1 MDLTSLLKLAGLAA
15 QSLGNNTEVEE
26 EEVPGKANTRPD
38 PQVFPD
44 GPSNL
49 GSVSDTSLRRYLKA
63 KGQPVSVDETTYP
76 DYSVDDV
83 LESYAAYTAEKAK
96 NPYAIGMA
104 SAMKT
109 TGDKPPL
116 KKSTINKAH
125 KIAKGIDEASDES
138 SWDKPQW
145 RLEGGKT
152 HMVGGNFRYDD
163 KMEYLLSD
171 ENAEILNNFFAQAD
185 DAEKSKVWKM
195 FWDHQEKGWPAEA
208 EGPELAIQYAKDA
221 MGMNESDEAM
231 SGTYA
236 EVEYDYSEDFGMI
249 TLYKN
254 GQKIEHWNGYFGADT
269 VGNPLADKFV
279 ELAMKHNLNPE
290 GMSITDDTGATGTFG
305 NNTFNWDQFA
315 KDETGMNESI
325 NESYI
330 SELTRVLKN
339 SGQLLNEAGGIG
351 GGISGGKLGMNTTGV
366 TSFKNNIVKS
376 LGDVMPQLRQTTGSD
391 NITTQKLP
399 GRIPDGSGIKGLER
413 APWSPG
419 DSGAPG
425 DVAIRKVNPNLPGGA
440 RPEGPAAGMPAA
452 PDFGMKGRGLAP
464 NTPRIGGKSAT
475 ITPPVSRPNVGGA
488 RPEGPAAGMPAARS
502 PRPQPRPDDLG
513 KSPAPTTS
521 PRPQP
526 RPAAGMPEA
535 PPQPAS
541 FNDAFRAAR
550 KAAGGAGGVFMWNG
564 KPYQTNI
571 KGEPAQAWNSK
582 DLKKVGNWSA
592 SESADANGIAVNEA
606 VAKIACTKCDEVST
620 AAAWNK
626 NHDTCP
632 KCKTSKQGVAEAA
645 VNKADGKKFGVY
657 RTGGS
662 IGEKKTGKPIKSFAT
677 KQEAA
682 DHAKALNAGLSKGEK
697 EYYKLK
703 YTVKAISE
711 VAEAAKP
718 DFLDMDKDGDK
729 KEPMKKAVKDK
740 ENVDERTDPNKF
752 RNLKAEYEKLTG
764 KKAPAGTST
773 QSMQVMVNQARN
785 AKKDK
790 EKVSE
795 SISYLKRLA
804 GI

>member
-1 MDLTSLLKLAGLAA
+1 MDLINLLKLAGLAV
-15 QSLGNNTEVEE
+15 QSPAANAEVEE
-26 EEVPGKANTRPD
+26 DVPGKANTKPD
-38 PQVFPD
+38 PQMFPD

-63 KGQPVSVDETTYP
+63 RGQPVSVDETTYP

-83 LESYAAYTAEKAK
+83 LESYEAYTAEKAK

-125 KIAKGIDEASDES
+125 KIAKGIDES
-138 SWDKPQW
+138 SLNEANW
-145 RLEGGKT
+145 RLDGGKT
-152 HMVGGNFRYDD
+152 HMVGGNLSYDD
-163 KMEYLLSD
+163 KLEYLLSD
-171 ENAEILNNFFAQAD
+171 EDADVINNFLAQAD
-185 DAEKSKVWKM
+185 DDEKSKVWRM
-195 FWDHQEKGWPAEA
+195 FWDHQEMGDQA

-221 MGMNESDEAM
+221 MGMNENDEAM

-315 KDETGMNESI
+315 KESSSDETEDNEYDDDDIMSDRPPAGI
-325 NESYI
+325 DFNTNNLPKVDWDRYSDQDVSDFFRRLDNLDFENNGSYRDDLEWLDQNVLSKRGLTGTHMRESYI

-351 GGISGGKLGMNTTGV
+351 GGISGNKFGTMKGNYGLPNV
-366 TSFKNNIVKS
+366 AKA
-376 LGDVMPQLRQTTGSD
+376 LGDIMPQFRQTPSSD
-391 NITTQKLP
+391 NLMRQPTAP
-399 GRIPDGSGIKGLER
+399 AGGGIKGLER

-425 DVAIRKVNPNLPGGA
+425 DVAIRKVKPDWDNGSIAQSIQRIKKFDPT
-440 RPEGPAAGMPAA
+440 PAASVDRDRQGPGNVGTDVRNVDRDRQGPGNVGFSKPSYGPGTVSPGSMPAA
-452 PDFGMKGRGLAP
+452 KPSYGPGTVSPGSMPADPDFGKKGRGLAP
-464 NTPRIGGKSAT
+464 NTPRVGGKSAT
-475 ITPPVSRPNVGGA
+475 ITPPVSRPNLIRPPRPNVGGA
-488 RPEGPAAGMPAARS
+488 RPEGPAAGMPRATPGGAR
-502 PRPQPRPDDLG
+502 PEG
-513 KSPAPTTS
+513 
-521 PRPQP
+521 
-526 RPAAGMPEA
+526 PAAAMPKA

-541 FNDAFRAAR
+541 FKDAFRAAR
-550 KAAGGAGGVFMWNG
+550 KEAGGAGGTFMWNG

-571 KGEPAQAWNSK
+571 KGEPAMKWNSPK
-582 DLKKVGNWSA
+582 LKKVGNWSA
-592 SESADANGIAVNEA
+592 SESTN
-606 VAKIACTKCDEVST
+606 
-620 AAAWNK
+620 
-626 NHDTCP
+626 
-632 KCKTSKQGVAEAA
+632 
-645 VNKADGKKFGVY
+645 
-657 RTGGS
+657 
-662 IGEKKTGKPIKSFAT
+662 
-677 KQEAA
+677 
-682 DHAKALNAGLSKGEK
+682 
-697 EYYKLK
+697 
-703 YTVKAISE
+703 
-711 VAEAAKP
+711 EAAKP
-718 DFLDMDKDGDK
+718 DFLDMDKDGNK
-729 KEPMKKAVKDK
+729 KEPMKKAV
-740 ENVDERTDPNKF
+740 
-752 RNLKAEYEKLTG
+752 
-764 KKAPAGTST
+764 
-773 QSMQVMVNQARN
+773 
-785 AKKDK
+785 KDK

>member
-1 MDLTSLLKLAGLAA
+1 MDLINLLKLAGLAV
-15 QSLGNNTEVEE
+15 QSPAANAEVEE
-26 EEVPGKANTRPD
+26 DVPGKANTKPD
-38 PQVFPD
+38 PQIFPD

-63 KGQPVSVDETTYP
+63 RGQPVSVDETTYP

-83 LESYAAYTAEKAK
+83 LESYEAYTAEKAK

-125 KIAKGIDEASDES
+125 KIAKGIDESSLDEAGGIGGGISGGKFARPPLGSKPAPRTAPLPPPHRKKTTAES
-138 SWDKPQW
+138 SLDEANW
-145 RLEGGKT
+145 RLDGGKT
-152 HMVGGNFRYDD
+152 HMVGGNLRYDD

-171 ENAEILNNFFAQAD
+171 EDAEILNNFFAQAD
-185 DAEKSKVWKM
+185 DAEKSKVWRM
-195 FWDHQEKGWPAEA
+195 FWDHQEMGDQA

-279 ELAMKHNLNPE
+279 ELAMKHDLNPE

-315 KDETGMNESI
+315 KDETGMNENI

-351 GGISGGKLGMNTTGV
+351 GGISGNKFGTMKGNYGLP
-366 TSFKNNIVKS
+366 NIAKA
-376 LGDVMPQLRQTTGSD
+376 LGDIMPQFRQT
-391 NITTQKLP
+391 P
-399 GRIPDGSGIKGLER
+399 E
-413 APWSPG
+413 
-419 DSGAPG
+419 
-425 DVAIRKVNPNLPGGA
+425 PGGA

-452 PDFGMKGRGLAP
+452 SVDRDRQGPGNVGTNARNVDRDRQGPGNVGTDARNVDRDRQGPGNVGFSKPSYGPGTVSPGSMPAAKPSYGPGTVKPGSMPADPDFGKKGRGLAP
-464 NTPRIGGKSAT
+464 NTPRVGGKSAT
-475 ITPPVSRPNVGGA
+475 ITPPVSRPNLIRPPRPNVGGA
-488 RPEGPAAGMPAARS
+488 RPEGPAAGMPKARS
-502 PRPQPRPDDLG
+502 YGDTPVGSL
-513 KSPAPTTS
+513 
-521 PRPQP
+521 
-526 RPAAGMPEA
+526 PAAEPSYGPGTVKPGSMPKA

-541 FNDAFRAAR
+541 FKDAFRAAR

-571 KGEPAQAWNSK
+571 KGEPAMKWNSPE
-582 DLKKVGNWSA
+582 LKKVGNWSA
-592 SESADANGIAVNEA
+592 SESTN
-606 VAKIACTKCDEVST
+606 
-620 AAAWNK
+620 
-626 NHDTCP
+626 
-632 KCKTSKQGVAEAA
+632 
-645 VNKADGKKFGVY
+645 
-657 RTGGS
+657 
-662 IGEKKTGKPIKSFAT
+662 
-677 KQEAA
+677 
-682 DHAKALNAGLSKGEK
+682 
-697 EYYKLK
+697 
-703 YTVKAISE
+703 
-711 VAEAAKP
+711 EAAKP
-718 DFLDMDKDGDK
+718 DFLDMDKDGNK

-740 ENVDERTDPNKF
+740 E
-752 RNLKAEYEKLTG
+752 
-764 KKAPAGTST
+764 
-773 QSMQVMVNQARN
+773 
-785 AKKDK
+785 
-790 EKVSE
+790 KVSE
-795 SISYLKRLA
+795 SILHLKRLA
-804 GI
+804 GL

>member
-1 MDLTSLLKLAGLAA
+1 MDLINLLKLAGLAV
-15 QSLGNNTEVEE
+15 QSPAANAEVEE
-26 EEVPGKANTRPD
+26 DVPGKANTKPD
-38 PQVFPD
+38 PQIFPD

-83 LESYAAYTAEKAK
+83 LESYEAYTAEKAK

-125 KIAKGIDEASDES
+125 KIAKGIDESSLDEAGGIYNPRVGLSKPSPKPRSLPPPPNRKKTIDRDRQGPGNVGIDES
-138 SWDKPQW
+138 SLDEAGGIYNPRAGLRMPAPRPRALPPPLKRKKTTAESSLNEANW
-145 RLEGGKT
+145 RLDGGKT
-152 HMVGGNFRYDD
+152 HMVGGNLSYDD
-163 KMEYLLSD
+163 KLEYLLSD
-171 ENAEILNNFFAQAD
+171 EDADVINNFLAQAD
-185 DAEKSKVWKM
+185 DDEKSKVWRM
-195 FWDHQEKGWPAEA
+195 FWDHQEMGDQA

-290 GMSITDDTGATGTFG
+290 GMSITDDTGATGTF
-305 NNTFNWDQFA
+305 NDNTFNWDQFA
-315 KDETGMNESI
+315 KDETSMNESI

-351 GGISGGKLGMNTTGV
+351 GGISGGKFGMP
-366 TSFKNNIVKS
+366 KS
-376 LGDVMPQLRQTTGSD
+376 PAPAVNAVRPDVVARNEPNLQQLMS
-391 NITTQKLP
+391 KLP
-399 GRIPDGSGIKGLER
+399 GMDQSKANRQELGFAVQGDR
-413 APWSPG
+413 AGPQTGQPKPKA
-419 DSGAPG
+419 DAPFTLG
-425 DVAIRKVNPNLPGGA
+425 RFANQATVAAPKPAAPTIAARPEGPAAGMPRATPGGA
-440 RPEGPAAGMPAA
+440 RPEGPAAAMPRA
-452 PDFGMKGRGLAP
+452 
-464 NTPRIGGKSAT
+464 TP
-475 ITPPVSRPNVGGA
+475 GGA
-488 RPEGPAAGMPAARS
+488 RPEGPAAAMP
-502 PRPQPRPDDLG
+502 
-513 KSPAPTTS
+513 K
-521 PRPQP
+521 
-526 RPAAGMPEA
+526 A

-541 FNDAFRAAR
+541 FKDAFRAAR
-550 KAAGGAGGVFMWNG
+550 KAAGGAGGTFMWNG

-571 KGEPAQAWNSK
+571 KGEPAMKWNSPE
-582 DLKKVGNWSA
+582 LKKVGNWSA
-592 SESADANGIAVNEA
+592 SESADSDGIAVNEA

-645 VNKADGKKFGVY
+645 
-657 RTGGS
+657 
-662 IGEKKTGKPIKSFAT
+662 
-677 KQEAA
+677 
-682 DHAKALNAGLSKGEK
+682 
-697 EYYKLK
+697 
-703 YTVKAISE
+703 
-711 VAEAAKP
+711 KP
-718 DFLDMDKDGDK
+718 DFLDMDKDGNK
-729 KEPMKKAVKDK
+729 KEPMKKA
-740 ENVDERTDPNKF
+740 
-752 RNLKAEYEKLTG
+752 L
-764 KKAPAGTST
+764 
-773 QSMQVMVNQARN
+773 
-785 AKKDK
+785 KDK

-804 GI
+804 GL

>member
-15 QSLGNNTEVEE
+15 QSLGNNTEVE

-330 SELTRVLKN
+330 SELNRVLKN

-351 GGISGGKLGMNTTGV
+351 GGISGSNPGAG
-366 TSFKNNIVKS
+366 FKAQALLKPKANAPAPAVNAVRP
-376 LGDVMPQLRQTTGSD
+376 DVVARNEPNLQQLMS
-391 NITTQKLP
+391 KLP
-399 GRIPDGSGIKGLER
+399 GMDQSKANRQELGFAVQGDR
-413 APWSPG
+413 AGPQTGQPTPSVDKPFTLGRFANQGMNLSRTTMPTRPTSPPQPPMAARPEG
-419 DSGAPG
+419 PAAGMPRAT
-425 DVAIRKVNPNLPGGA
+425 PGGA

-452 PDFGMKGRGLAP
+452 PKPA
-464 NTPRIGGKSAT
+464 IA
-475 ITPPVSRPNVGGA
+475 A
-488 RPEGPAAGMPAARS
+488 RPEGPAAAMP
-502 PRPQPRPDDLG
+502 
-513 KSPAPTTS
+513 K
-521 PRPQP
+521 
-526 RPAAGMPEA
+526 A

-541 FNDAFRAAR
+541 FKDAFRAAR

-729 KEPMKKAVKDK
+729 KEPMKKAVADKKKGAVKEASKPDFLDMDKDGDKK
-740 ENVDERTDPNKF
+740 EPM
-752 RNLKAEYEKLTG
+752 
-764 KKAPAGTST
+764 KKA
-773 QSMQVMVNQARN
+773 V
-785 AKKDK
+785 KDK

-795 SISYLKRLA
+795 SILHLKRLA
-804 GI
+804 GL

>member
-1 MDLTSLLKLAGLAA
+1 MDLINLLRLAGLAVQGPA
-15 QSLGNNTEVEE
+15 ATAEVEE
-26 EEVPGKANTRPD
+26 DVPGKANTKPD
-38 PQVFPD
+38 PQMFPD

-63 KGQPVSVDETTYP
+63 RGQPVSVDETTYP

-83 LESYAAYTAEKAK
+83 LESYEAYTAEKAK

-125 KIAKGIDEASDES
+125 KIAKGIDESSLDEAN
-138 SWDKPQW
+138 W
-145 RLEGGKT
+145 RLDGGKT
-152 HMVGGNFRYDD
+152 HMVGGNLSYDD
-163 KMEYLLSD
+163 KLEYLLSD
-171 ENAEILNNFFAQAD
+171 EDADVINNFLAQAD
-185 DAEKSKVWKM
+185 DDEKSKVWRM
-195 FWDHQEKGWPAEA
+195 FWDHQEMGDQA

-330 SELTRVLKN
+330 SELNRVLKN

-351 GGISGGKLGMNTTGV
+351 GGISGGKFGMP
-366 TSFKNNIVKS
+366 KS
-376 LGDVMPQLRQTTGSD
+376 LSPAVNAVRPAVNAVRPDVVARNEPNLQQLMS
-391 NITTQKLP
+391 KLP
-399 GRIPDGSGIKGLER
+399 GMDQSKANRQELGFAVQGGR
-413 APWSPG
+413 AGPQTG
-419 DSGAPG
+419 QTAPKADKPFTLG
-425 DVAIRKVNPNLPGGA
+425 RFANQTAVAAPKAAAPTIAARPEGPAAGMPRATPGGA

-452 PDFGMKGRGLAP
+452 PKPA
-464 NTPRIGGKSAT
+464 IA
-475 ITPPVSRPNVGGA
+475 A
-488 RPEGPAAGMPAARS
+488 RPEGPAAAMP
-502 PRPQPRPDDLG
+502 
-513 KSPAPTTS
+513 K
-521 PRPQP
+521 
-526 RPAAGMPEA
+526 A

-541 FNDAFRAAR
+541 FKDAFRAAR
-550 KAAGGAGGVFMWNG
+550 KEAGGAGGTFMWNG

-571 KGEPAQAWNSK
+571 KGEPALKWNSPK
-582 DLKKVGNWSA
+582 LKKVGNWSA
-592 SESADANGIAVNEA
+592 SESVYSTGIAVNEA

-645 VNKADGKKFGVY
+645 TPGNKSFEVHYTTSAGTDRVIKVNAASKKAAQDKVAGRNDFGSLHKIV
-657 RTGGS
+657 
-662 IGEKKTGKPIKSFAT
+662 EPKKT
-677 KQEAA
+677 
-682 DHAKALNAGLSKGEK
+682 N
-697 EYYKLK
+697 
-703 YTVKAISE
+703 
-711 VAEAAKP
+711 EAAKP
-718 DFLDMDKDGDK
+718 DFLDIDKDGNK
-729 KEPMKKAVKDK
+729 KEPMKKAV
-740 ENVDERTDPNKF
+740 
-752 RNLKAEYEKLTG
+752 
-764 KKAPAGTST
+764 
-773 QSMQVMVNQARN
+773 
-785 AKKDK
+785 KDK

-804 GI
+804 GL

>member
-1 MDLTSLLKLAGLAA
+1 MDLINLLKLAGLAV
-15 QSLGNNTEVEE
+15 QSPAANAEVEE
-26 EEVPGKANTRPD
+26 DVPGKANTKPD
-38 PQVFPD
+38 PQIFPD

-63 KGQPVSVDETTYP
+63 RGQPVSVDETTYP

-83 LESYAAYTAEKAK
+83 LESYEAYTAEKAK

-125 KIAKGIDEASDES
+125 KIAKGIDES
-138 SWDKPQW
+138 SLNEANW
-145 RLEGGKT
+145 RLDGGKT
-152 HMVGGNFRYDD
+152 HMVGGNLSYDD
-163 KMEYLLSD
+163 KLEYLLSD
-171 ENAEILNNFFAQAD
+171 EDADVINNFLAQAD
-185 DAEKSKVWKM
+185 DDEKSKVWRM
-195 FWDHQEKGWPAEA
+195 FWDHQEMGDQA

-221 MGMNESDEAM
+221 MGMNENDEAM

-279 ELAMKHNLNPE
+279 ELAMKHDLNPE

-315 KDETGMNESI
+315 KDETGMNENI

-351 GGISGGKLGMNTTGV
+351 GGISGNKFGTMKGNYGLPNV
-366 TSFKNNIVKS
+366 AKA
-376 LGDVMPQLRQTTGSD
+376 LGDIMPQFRQTPSSD
-391 NITTQKLP
+391 NLMRQPTAP
-399 GRIPDGSGIKGLER
+399 AGGGIKGLER

-425 DVAIRKVNPNLPGGA
+425 DVAIRKVKPDWDNGSIAQSIQRIKKFDPT
-440 RPEGPAAGMPAA
+440 PAASVDRDRQGPGNVGTDVRNVDRDRQGPGNVGFSKPSYGPGTVSPGSMPAA
-452 PDFGMKGRGLAP
+452 KPSYGPGTVSPGSMPADPDFGKKGRGLAP
-464 NTPRIGGKSAT
+464 NTPRVGGKSAT
-475 ITPPVSRPNVGGA
+475 ITPPVSRPNLIRPPRPNVGGA
-488 RPEGPAAGMPAARS
+488 RPEGPAAGMPRATPGGAR
-502 PRPQPRPDDLG
+502 PEG
-513 KSPAPTTS
+513 
-521 PRPQP
+521 
-526 RPAAGMPEA
+526 PAAAMPKA

-541 FNDAFRAAR
+541 FKDAFRAAR
-550 KAAGGAGGVFMWNG
+550 KEAGGAGGTFMWNG

-571 KGEPAQAWNSK
+571 KGEPAMKWNSPK
-582 DLKKVGNWSA
+582 LKKVGNWSA
-592 SESADANGIAVNEA
+592 SESTN
-606 VAKIACTKCDEVST
+606 
-620 AAAWNK
+620 
-626 NHDTCP
+626 
-632 KCKTSKQGVAEAA
+632 
-645 VNKADGKKFGVY
+645 
-657 RTGGS
+657 
-662 IGEKKTGKPIKSFAT
+662 
-677 KQEAA
+677 
-682 DHAKALNAGLSKGEK
+682 
-697 EYYKLK
+697 
-703 YTVKAISE
+703 
-711 VAEAAKP
+711 EAAKP
-718 DFLDMDKDGDK
+718 DFLDMDKDGNK
-729 KEPMKKAVKDK
+729 KEPMKKAV
-740 ENVDERTDPNKF
+740 
-752 RNLKAEYEKLTG
+752 
-764 KKAPAGTST
+764 
-773 QSMQVMVNQARN
+773 
-785 AKKDK
+785 KDK

>member
-1 MDLTSLLKLAGLAA
+1 MDLINLLRLAGLAVQNPA
-15 QSLGNNTEVEE
+15 ANAEVEE
-26 EEVPGKANTRPD
+26 DVPGKANTRPD
-38 PQVFPD
+38 PQMFPD

-63 KGQPVSVDETTYP
+63 RGQPVSVDETTYP

-83 LESYAAYTAEKAK
+83 LESYEAYTAEKAK

-109 TGDKPPL
+109 TGDTPPL

-125 KIAKGIDEASDES
+125 KIAKGIDES
-138 SWDKPQW
+138 SLNEANW
-145 RLEGGKT
+145 RLDGGKT
-152 HMVGGNFRYDD
+152 HMVGGNLSYDD
-163 KMEYLLSD
+163 KLEYLLSD
-171 ENAEILNNFFAQAD
+171 EDADVINNFLAQAD
-185 DAEKSKVWKM
+185 DDEKSKVWRM
-195 FWDHQEKGWPAEA
+195 FWDHQEMGDQA

-315 KDETGMNESI
+315 KESSSDETEDNEYDDDDIMSDRPPAGI
-325 NESYI
+325 DFNTNNLPKVDWDRYSDQDVSDFFRRLDNLDFENNGSYRDDLEWLDQNVLSKRGLTGTHMRESYI

-339 SGQLLNEAGGIG
+339 SGQISEADYDANYYANKTFPKGPSGQSTATGDAKNRYDAMLKAVTDPNGRRAITPVDDLASMANAALDNADNAATAKSMGLTTIPRPQPRPDYKNTAFDAPVTPIEKPETITVTPLSNEPSSPDPFDRAGRTGTA
-351 GGISGGKLGMNTTGV
+351 SLSDLANTSSAMNRM
-366 TSFKNNIVKS
+366 SAKNNAA
-376 LGDVMPQLRQTTGSD
+376 PTTVVP
-391 NITTQKLP
+391 TT
-399 GRIPDGSGIKGLER
+399 
-413 APWSPG
+413 A
-419 DSGAPG
+419 
-425 DVAIRKVNPNLPGGA
+425 GGA
-440 RPEGPAAGMPAA
+440 RPEGPAASMP
-452 PDFGMKGRGLAP
+452 K
-464 NTPRIGGKSAT
+464 
-475 ITPPVSRPNVGGA
+475 
-488 RPEGPAAGMPAARS
+488 
-502 PRPQPRPDDLG
+502 
-513 KSPAPTTS
+513 
-521 PRPQP
+521 
-526 RPAAGMPEA
+526 A

-541 FNDAFRAAR
+541 FKDAFRAAR
-550 KAAGGAGGVFMWNG
+550 KEAGGAGGTFMWNG

-571 KGEPAQAWNSK
+571 KGEPALKWNSPK
-582 DLKKVGNWSA
+582 LKKVGNWSA
-592 SESADANGIAVNEA
+592 SESTN
-606 VAKIACTKCDEVST
+606 
-620 AAAWNK
+620 
-626 NHDTCP
+626 
-632 KCKTSKQGVAEAA
+632 
-645 VNKADGKKFGVY
+645 
-657 RTGGS
+657 
-662 IGEKKTGKPIKSFAT
+662 
-677 KQEAA
+677 
-682 DHAKALNAGLSKGEK
+682 
-697 EYYKLK
+697 
-703 YTVKAISE
+703 
-711 VAEAAKP
+711 EAAKP
-718 DFLDMDKDGDK
+718 DFLDMDKDGNK

-795 SISYLKRLA
+795 SILHLKRLA
-804 GI
+804 GL

>member
-1 MDLTSLLKLAGLAA
+1 MDLINLLKLAGLAV
-15 QSLGNNTEVEE
+15 QSPAANAEVEE
-26 EEVPGKANTRPD
+26 DVPGKANTKPD
-38 PQVFPD
+38 PQIFPD

-63 KGQPVSVDETTYP
+63 RGQPVSVDETTYP

-83 LESYAAYTAEKAK
+83 LESYEAYTAEKAK

-125 KIAKGIDEASDES
+125 KIAKGIDES
-138 SWDKPQW
+138 SLNEANW
-145 RLEGGKT
+145 RLDGGKT
-152 HMVGGNFRYDD
+152 HMVGGNLSYDD
-163 KMEYLLSD
+163 KLEYLLSD
-171 ENAEILNNFFAQAD
+171 EDADVINNFLAQAD
-185 DAEKSKVWKM
+185 DDEKSKVWRM
-195 FWDHQEKGWPAEA
+195 FWDHQEMGDQA

-221 MGMNESDEAM
+221 MGMNENDEAM

-236 EVEYDYSEDFGMI
+236 AIEYDYSEDFGMI

-254 GQKIEHWNGYFGADT
+254 GEKIEDWNGYFGADT

-351 GGISGGKLGMNTTGV
+351 GGISGNKFGTMKGNYGLP
-366 TSFKNNIVKS
+366 NIAKS
-376 LGDVMPQLRQTTGSD
+376 LGDIMPQFRQTPSSD
-391 NITTQKLP
+391 NLMRQPTAP
-399 GRIPDGSGIKGLER
+399 ASGGIKGLER

-425 DVAIRKVNPNLPGGA
+425 DVAIRKVKPNLPGGA

-488 RPEGPAAGMPAARS
+488 RPEGPAAGMPAA
-502 PRPQPRPDDLG
+502 PKPAIAARPEG
-513 KSPAPTTS
+513 
-521 PRPQP
+521 
-526 RPAAGMPEA
+526 PAAAMPKA

-541 FNDAFRAAR
+541 FKDAFRAAR
-550 KAAGGAGGVFMWNG
+550 KEAGGAGGTFMWNG

-571 KGEPAQAWNSK
+571 KGEPAMKWNSPE
-582 DLKKVGNWSA
+582 LKKVGNWSA
-592 SESADANGIAVNEA
+592 SESTNEA
-606 VAKIACTKCDEVST
+606 ANPGNKSFEVHYTTSAGTDRVIKVNAASKKAAQDKVAGRNDFGSLHKIVE
-620 AAAWNK
+620 
-626 NHDTCP
+626 P
-632 KCKTSKQGVAEAA
+632 KKTNEAA
-645 VNKADGKKFGVY
+645 VN
-657 RTGGS
+657 
-662 IGEKKTGKPIKSFAT
+662 
-677 KQEAA
+677 
-682 DHAKALNAGLSKGEK
+682 
-697 EYYKLK
+697 
-703 YTVKAISE
+703 
-711 VAEAAKP
+711 EAAKP
-718 DFLDMDKDGDK
+718 DFLDIDKDGNK
-729 KEPMKKAVKDK
+729 KEPMKKAVADKKKGAVKEASNPDFLDMGTAELMAKKNYGLGKQREFARDELARRGAAGEKWNWGSDAAKPDFLDIDKDGNKK
-740 ENVDERTDPNKF
+740 EPM
-752 RNLKAEYEKLTG
+752 
-764 KKAPAGTST
+764 KKA
-773 QSMQVMVNQARN
+773 V
-785 AKKDK
+785 KDK

>member
-1 MDLTSLLKLAGLAA
+1 MDLINLLKLAGLAV
-15 QSLGNNTEVEE
+15 QSPAANAEVEE
-26 EEVPGKANTRPD
+26 NVPGKANTKPD
-38 PQVFPD
+38 PQIFPD

-63 KGQPVSVDETTYP
+63 RGQPVSVDETTYP

-83 LESYAAYTAEKAK
+83 LESYEAYTAEKAK

-125 KIAKGIDEASDES
+125 KIAKGIDES
-138 SWDKPQW
+138 SLNEANW
-145 RLEGGKT
+145 RLDGGKT
-152 HMVGGNFRYDD
+152 HMVGGNLSYDD
-163 KMEYLLSD
+163 KLEYLLSD
-171 ENAEILNNFFAQAD
+171 EDADVINNFLAQAD
-185 DAEKSKVWKM
+185 DDEKSKVWRM
-195 FWDHQEKGWPAEA
+195 FWDHQEMGDQA

-351 GGISGGKLGMNTTGV
+351 GGISGGKFGMPKGNFGLPNV
-366 TSFKNNIVKS
+366 AKA
-376 LGDVMPQLRQTTGSD
+376 LGDIMPQFRQTPSSD
-391 NITTQKLP
+391 NLMRQPTAP
-399 GRIPDGSGIKGLER
+399 AGGGIKGLER

-425 DVAIRKVNPNLPGGA
+425 DVAIRKVKPSLPGGA

-488 RPEGPAAGMPAARS
+488 RPEGPAAGMPRATPGGAR
-502 PRPQPRPDDLG
+502 PEG
-513 KSPAPTTS
+513 
-521 PRPQP
+521 
-526 RPAAGMPEA
+526 PAAAMPRATPGGARPEGPAAAMPKA

-541 FNDAFRAAR
+541 FKDAFRAAR
-550 KAAGGAGGVFMWNG
+550 KAAGGAGGTFMWNG

-571 KGEPAQAWNSK
+571 KGEPAMKWNSPE
-582 DLKKVGNWSA
+582 LKKVGNWSA
-592 SESADANGIAVNEA
+592 SESTN
-606 VAKIACTKCDEVST
+606 
-620 AAAWNK
+620 
-626 NHDTCP
+626 
-632 KCKTSKQGVAEAA
+632 
-645 VNKADGKKFGVY
+645 
-657 RTGGS
+657 
-662 IGEKKTGKPIKSFAT
+662 
-677 KQEAA
+677 
-682 DHAKALNAGLSKGEK
+682 
-697 EYYKLK
+697 
-703 YTVKAISE
+703 
-711 VAEAAKP
+711 EAAKP
-718 DFLDMDKDGDK
+718 DFLDMDKDGNK
-729 KEPMKKAVKDK
+729 KEPMKKA
-740 ENVDERTDPNKF
+740 
-752 RNLKAEYEKLTG
+752 L
-764 KKAPAGTST
+764 
-773 QSMQVMVNQARN
+773 
-785 AKKDK
+785 KDK

>member
-1 MDLTSLLKLAGLAA
+1 MDLINLLRLAGLAVQGPA
-15 QSLGNNTEVEE
+15 ATAEVEE
-26 EEVPGKANTRPD
+26 DVPGKANTKPD
-38 PQVFPD
+38 PQMFPD

-63 KGQPVSVDETTYP
+63 RGQPVSVDETTYP

-83 LESYAAYTAEKAK
+83 LESYEAYTAEKAK

-125 KIAKGIDEASDES
+125 KIAKGIDESSLDEAN
-138 SWDKPQW
+138 W
-145 RLEGGKT
+145 RLDGGKT
-152 HMVGGNFRYDD
+152 HMVGGNLSYDD
-163 KMEYLLSD
+163 KLEYLLSD
-171 ENAEILNNFFAQAD
+171 EDADVINNFLAQAD
-185 DAEKSKVWKM
+185 DDEKSKVWRM
-195 FWDHQEKGWPAEA
+195 FWDHQEMGDQA

-330 SELTRVLKN
+330 SELNRVLKN

-351 GGISGGKLGMNTTGV
+351 GGISGGKFGMP
-366 TSFKNNIVKS
+366 KS
-376 LGDVMPQLRQTTGSD
+376 LSPAVNAVRPAVNAVRPDVVARNEPNLQQLMS
-391 NITTQKLP
+391 KLP
-399 GRIPDGSGIKGLER
+399 GMDQSKANRQELGFAVQGGR
-413 APWSPG
+413 AGPQTG
-419 DSGAPG
+419 QTAPKADKPFTLG
-425 DVAIRKVNPNLPGGA
+425 RFANQTAVAAPKAAAPTIAARPEGPAAGMPRATPGGA

-452 PDFGMKGRGLAP
+452 PKPA
-464 NTPRIGGKSAT
+464 IA
-475 ITPPVSRPNVGGA
+475 A
-488 RPEGPAAGMPAARS
+488 RPEGPAAAMP
-502 PRPQPRPDDLG
+502 
-513 KSPAPTTS
+513 K
-521 PRPQP
+521 
-526 RPAAGMPEA
+526 A

-541 FNDAFRAAR
+541 FKDAFRAAR
-550 KAAGGAGGVFMWNG
+550 KEAGGAGGTFMWNG

-571 KGEPAQAWNSK
+571 KGEPALKWNSPK
-582 DLKKVGNWSA
+582 LKKVGSWSA
-592 SESADANGIAVNEA
+592 SESTN
-606 VAKIACTKCDEVST
+606 
-620 AAAWNK
+620 
-626 NHDTCP
+626 
-632 KCKTSKQGVAEAA
+632 
-645 VNKADGKKFGVY
+645 
-657 RTGGS
+657 
-662 IGEKKTGKPIKSFAT
+662 
-677 KQEAA
+677 
-682 DHAKALNAGLSKGEK
+682 
-697 EYYKLK
+697 
-703 YTVKAISE
+703 
-711 VAEAAKP
+711 EAAKP
-718 DFLDMDKDGDK
+718 DFLDMDKDGNK
-729 KEPMKKAVKDK
+729 KEPMKKAV
-740 ENVDERTDPNKF
+740 
-752 RNLKAEYEKLTG
+752 
-764 KKAPAGTST
+764 
-773 QSMQVMVNQARN
+773 
-785 AKKDK
+785 KDK

-804 GI
+804 GL